1 MARSA
6 ICPHGEVL
14 RAFHSGYWN
23 RQGTFMKSVNSI
35 AAVENVNPGADGDL
49 TSAALLPSQYFGSIG
64 ARTLSSEQRLM
75 LAVLVDAINLVLR
88 ENYDRSAS
96 QEASSWIFTSGVA
109 RWLSFDL
116 ACDALGLNPEWLRK
130 RLVELLSQS
139 GNLRRITI
147 REEGRPRTVTFNAPR
162 CR

>member
-1 MARSA
+1 
-6 ICPHGEVL
+6 
-14 RAFHSGYWN
+14 
-23 RQGTFMKSVNSI
+23 MKSVNSI
-35 AAVENVNPGADGDL
+35 AAVENVNLGADGDL

-162 CR
+162 RR